1 MQKRTIKIAS
11 RTATSLA
18 MGMALTVGGASLA
31 SAGGHHDNSGNN
43 HDVASGKISLFDYAK
58 AGNGGYVTAVTST
71 SVTVLQWNGT
81 SATYTLTPTT
91 TYTEGKTASTFAS
104 LVVGDRVEI
113 QTTGNASTTATS
125 VNIEL
130 AELFGTVK
138 SISGNA
144 ITISDPQG
152 FSRTIVVSS
161 ATTYTNAGAAG
172 TLANVVVGSKIAAQ
186 GTIDANLTSL
196 DASSVAIG
204 AASHVQEAKGTVT
217 AVTSSSVTVKSS
229 DNTLTT
235 YTYTPT
241 TTFVEGSLAISASN
255 VAVGQSVGVEF
266 NSSAATTALKV
277 EVSLSFEAGT
287 VTAIS
292 GNSISIKDFQGAA
305 HTVMVSSATT
315 YNLSGGPGKHEGDS
329 GKGTTSGSLTDVIV
343 GAKIFAS
350 GALASDGTTLDAQ
363 RVIIAPA
370 TPPIPVPM
378 PLTPSTS
385 QGGDHGNHGNH
396 SDNDSD
402 DSSNGSN
409 SGNQGLNGGVQ
420 SSNRSNNGFNGGDH
434 GFNVSAFGSVR
445 LGHNHH

>member
-11 RTATSLA
+11 RTVTSLA
-18 MGMALTVGGASLA
+18 MGMALTVGSASLA
-31 SAGGHHDNSGNN
+31 SAGGHHDNGGKN

-71 SVTVLQWNGT
+71 SVTVLKWDGT

-91 TYTEGKTASTFAS
+91 TYTQGKAASTIAS
-104 LVVGDRVEI
+104 LVVGDRAEI
-113 QTTGNASTTATS
+113 RTTADASTTAAS

-138 SISGNA
+138 SISGNS

-186 GTIDANLTSL
+186 GTIDANSTSL
-196 DASSVAIG
+196 DASSVTIG
-204 AASHVQEAKGTVT
+204 TAGHVHEAKGTVT
-217 AVTSSSVTVKSS
+217 AVTSSSVTVQSK

-241 TTFVEGSLAISASN
+241 TTFVEGSLPISASN
-255 VAVGQSVGVEF
+255 VVVGQSVGIEF

-287 VTAIS
+287 VTTIS
-292 GNSISIKDFQGAA
+292 GNNISIKDFQGAA
-305 HTVMVSSATT
+305 HTIVVSSATT
-315 YNLSGGPGKHEGDS
+315 YNLSGGAGKHEVDA
-329 GKGTTSGSLTDVIV
+329 GKGTTPGSLTNVIV

-363 RVIIAPA
+363 RVIVAPA
-370 TPPIPVPM
+370 TPPVPVPV
-378 PLTPSTS
+378 PPTPQTS
-385 QGGDHGNHGNH
+385 KGGDHSNH

-402 DSSNGSN
+402 DSTNGSN
-409 SGNQGLNGGVQ
+409 SGAHVSISSNQG
-420 SSNRSNNGFNGGDH
+420 SNGGDN
-434 GFNVSAFGSVR
+434 GFNVSAFGSVD
-445 LGHNHH
+445 LGHNHD